1 MKIELELDDKI
12 VEGLLE
18 AKKKAPRS
26 ASIEDVAKTL
36 LQTALMAG
44 GFLKMGDIVE
54 EAFKSAMGKAGIGS
68 LGGIEEMLDGVKE
81 GTTGVMGV
89 KIGRDGKVETIG
101 GEDIP
106 EGLRDFI
113 GGLGKELADEDGCEC
128 PNCVARRAA
137 EKPKNFS

>member
-101 GEDIP
+101 GEDLP
-106 EGLRDFI
+106 AELRDFI
-113 GGLGKELADEDGCEC
+113 DGLGKVLADEDGCEC

>member
-26 ASIEDVAKTL
+26 ASIEDVAKAL

-101 GEDIP
+101 GEDLP

-113 GGLGKELADEDGCEC
+113 GGLGKALADEDGCEC